1 MSQAHVMFRAG
12 GQSFAVASSL
22 VHAIHDELVLQSV
35 GDTKNWFLGL
45 AVADGVLIPVTDLG
59 SYLKLSPS
67 SGRTLSISPD
77 AGVGA
82 LRVDEVI
89 GVDDTATMVSD
100 AVLPLELQ
108 SSSELFSCSLDTKT
122 GKHWVLD
129 VPRLL
134 QSKRFVDI
142 GIDNSTDNGVSA

>member
-12 GQSFAVASSL
+12 GQSFAIASSL
-22 VHAIHDELVLQSV
+22 VHAIHDELTLQSV

-45 AVADGVLIPVTDLG
+45 AVADGVLIPVTDFG
-59 SYLKLSPS
+59 SYLKLSPA
-67 SGRTLSISPD
+67 SGRTLGISPD
-77 AGVGA
+77 VGVGA

-100 AVLPLELQ
+100 AVLPQELQ
-108 SSSELFSCSLDTKT
+108 ANADLFTYSLNAKT
-122 GKHWVLD
+122 GEHWVLD

-142 GIDNSTDNGVSA
+142 GVSA